1 MTKEEARNEIDYLIN
16 DGVVTEKIIV
26 PLEQRSI
33 DALKVA
39 KEALQ
44 ERPKAQWIGLDSRYC
59 KCSNCGILAD
69 FNLAEYYSVCPQCE
83 AEMWNGGKQW

>member
-44 ERPKAQWIGLDSRYC
+44 ERPKGRWIFEDIDYFRCSECGSYEVDKTNYC
-59 KCSNCGILAD
+59 PNCGAD
-69 FNLAEYYSVCPQCE
+69 CRESE
-83 AEMWNGGKQW
+83 E

>member
-1 MTKEEARNEIDYLIN
+1 MTNEEARNEIDYLIN

-33 DALKVA
+33 DALKIA

-44 ERPKAQWIGLDSRYC
+44 ERPKGRWIRSEFVDGYTCSECGRVEQNRYDYC
-59 KCSNCGILAD
+59 HCGAD
-69 FNLAEYYSVCPQCE
+69 MRNNEE
-83 AEMWNGGKQW
+83 